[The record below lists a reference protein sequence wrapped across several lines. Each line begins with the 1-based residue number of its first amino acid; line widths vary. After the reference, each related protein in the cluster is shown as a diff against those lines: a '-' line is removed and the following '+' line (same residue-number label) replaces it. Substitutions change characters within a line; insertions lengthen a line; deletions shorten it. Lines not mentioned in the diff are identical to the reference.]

1 MTIILTNTKN
11 EKLTK
16 LLQQKAKIEA
26 ELARAKNAHKSE
38 ARKLDSRR
46 KIILGAALLKG
57 ISTNAVRSE
66 VARSLIE
73 KFASDRDKKLF
84 ESFEFSSKNE
94 GE

>member
-26 ELARAKNAHKSE
+26 ELARAKNAHKTE

-46 KIILGAALLKG
+46 KIILGAALMKG

-84 ESFEFSSKNE
+84 ESFDFSSENK

>member
-1 MTIILTNTKN
+1 MTIILTNTKK

-16 LLQQKAKIEA
+16 LFQQKARIEA
-26 ELARAKNAHKSE
+26 ELARAKNAHKTE

-73 KFASDRDKKLF
+73 KFASERDKKLF
-84 ESFEFSSKNE
+84 DGFDFSQKNE

>member
-1 MTIILTNTKN
+1 MTINLTNTKN

-16 LLQQKAKIEA
+16 LLQQKARIEA
-26 ELARAKNAHKSE
+26 ELARAKNAHKTE

-84 ESFEFSSKNE
+84 ESFDYSSNNK